1 MNLIALRCFG
11 PTGLCSFV
19 AIRRR
24 QRGQI
29 TTGCFGRGPMTENE
43 THSCRTCQSGEDGQK
58 PPGRCE
64 PSWKVSDPSW
74 RKLLPH
80 SQASYSRSLP
90 AISRHCW
97 ATHPHLHPTSRVL
110 FARSSH
116 SRALASY
123 RPERHREQMPR
134 EGRVFQLGRYLCKNP
149 RFPRTRHP
157 WLGRVVAAA
166 YSS

>member
-1 MNLIALRCFG
+1 VNLIALRCLG
-11 PTGLCSFV
+11 PIGLYSFV

-29 TTGCFGRGPMTENE
+29 TIGCFGRGPMTESE
-43 THSCRTCQSGEDGQK
+43 THSCKTCQSGEDGQK

-97 ATHPHLHPTSRVL
+97 ARLTHICIQHLACYSPALRIREPSLHTVPSDTGSKCRARAGCSSSAAI
-110 FARSSH
+110 FAKI
-116 SRALASY
+116 
-123 RPERHREQMPR
+123 
-134 EGRVFQLGRYLCKNP
+134 LGFRGP
-149 RFPRTRHP
+149 ATPG
-157 WLGRVVAAA
+157 WGV
-166 YSS
+166 